1 MKVLAVIKEEFLP
14 QLNVP
19 VGIDANPM
27 VTIHQEDLH
36 FAVGLGAVV
45 GKPYF
50 ASDPEKCQEVSL
62 KTEISKTLPGSI
74 HTKVIIKIEHIGTFC
89 FVINLSSSLTFLLN
103 IKLWSSTT
111 SVTFIS
117 RV

>member
-1 MKVLAVIKEEFLP
+1 MSMKVLAVIKEEFLP

-36 FAVGLGAVV
+36 FAVWLGAVV

-50 ASDPEKCQEVSL
+50 ASNPPKC
-62 KTEISKTLPGSI
+62 K
-74 HTKVIIKIEHIGTFC
+74 
-89 FVINLSSSLTFLLN
+89 
-103 IKLWSSTT
+103 
-111 SVTFIS
+111 
-117 RV
+117 